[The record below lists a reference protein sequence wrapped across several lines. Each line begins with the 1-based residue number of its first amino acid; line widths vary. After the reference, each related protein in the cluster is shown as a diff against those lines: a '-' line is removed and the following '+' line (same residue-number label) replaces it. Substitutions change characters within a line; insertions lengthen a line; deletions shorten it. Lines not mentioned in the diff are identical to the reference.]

1 MIFLKIRAYIF
12 GGEFFDGFFSRMH
25 SKMIKTTM
33 FWVMVVVFMAAETS
47 VAIFV
52 WVATV
57 AIGFLLT
64 SGALQAFGLSAVIS
78 PRPSRLV
85 GANGYRLCM
94 CRGDERWIGP
104 GDADTCLG
112 ICVQSRYH
120 PCNQK

>member
-1 MIFLKIRAYIF
+1 
-12 GGEFFDGFFSRMH
+12 
-25 SKMIKTTM
+25 
-33 FWVMVVVFMAAETS
+33 MAADTS

-57 AIGFLLT
+57 AIGFLLA
-64 SGALQAFGLSAVIS
+64 SGALQTLGLGAVVS

-85 GANGYRLCM
+85 GVNGHRLCV

-104 GDADTCLG
+104 GDTITCLG
-112 ICVQSRYH
+112 ICIQSRYH